1 MHFFDAGEMNIRN
14 GGKRSIPSKLMDNAI
29 DTLTSA
35 NWLTMPG
42 LVVLG
47 LAGLFL
53 LQGTWSG
60 WRQGFPRKL
69 ANLVTLAVTSFGA
82 WHFRGDI
89 AGLLESRIQVP
100 KLALELA
107 VFFYA
112 FLISYLVLLAIA
124 YCVFKK
130 TKDIKSAGIGYGVGG
145 AILGFTT
152 NLGIIALFALGSKY
166 AYEFFHAWQQV
177 EGEPSAAIHNPA
189 EPKIKPVPRWVEYIG
204 GALRFVNQSPL
215 REMVSEIEPI
225 DTRAFR
231 IGSKLTFFTRN
242 RQARYYFIQSPEARQ
257 LLNSPN
263 FRKLLDDPKLI
274 RLANQG
280 QWQKLGNEK
289 AVLDALSNP
298 SAWEGI
304 DLESLEHAI
313 DRSIAES
320 NGTAIPN
327 KPSIPVIK
335 PEPEQKFI
343 PVLKKVKPGRVPKK
357 NLSSVD

>member
-1 MHFFDAGEMNIRN
+1 MHLFDTGEINIRN

-29 DTLTSA
+29 DTVTSA

-60 WRQGFPRKL
+60 WRQGFHRKL
-69 ANLVTLAVTSFGA
+69 ASLMILAATSFGA

-89 AGLLESRIQVP
+89 AGLLESRLHVP

-107 VFFYA
+107 VFFYS

-124 YCVFKK
+124 YCIFKK
-130 TKDIKSAGIGYGVGG
+130 TKDIKGAGMGYGVGG

-152 NLGIIALFALGSKY
+152 NLGIIALFSLGSKY

-177 EGEPSAAIHNPA
+177 EGKSSAAIHNPA
-189 EPKIKPVPRWVEYIG
+189 EPKAKPIPRWVEYIG
-204 GALRFVNQSPL
+204 DALRFVNQTPL
-215 REMVSEIEPI
+215 KDIVSEIEPI

-242 RQARYYFIQSPEARQ
+242 RQARNHFIQSPEARQ

-263 FRKLLDDPKLI
+263 FRKLLNDPKLI

-289 AVLDALSNP
+289 AVLDALANP
-298 SAWEGI
+298 SVWEGI
-304 DLESLEHAI
+304 NLESLEHAI
-313 DRSIAES
+313 DRAIAQS
-320 NGTAIPN
+320 NGTPIPTT
-327 KPSIPVIK
+327 PSIPVK
-335 PEPEQKFI
+335 NHEPAPKFK
-343 PVLKKVKPGRVPKK
+343 PVLKKAKPDQRAKK

>member
-1 MHFFDAGEMNIRN
+1 MHLFDAGEINIRN

-29 DTLTSA
+29 DTVTSA

-69 ANLVTLAVTSFGA
+69 ANLMILAATSFGA

-89 AGLLESRIQVP
+89 AGLLESRIHVP

-107 VFFYA
+107 VFFYS

-124 YCVFKK
+124 YCIFKK
-130 TKDIKSAGIGYGVGG
+130 TKDIKSAGMGYGIGG
-145 AILGFTT
+145 AILGLTT

-177 EGEPSAAIHNPA
+177 EGESSAAIHNPA
-189 EPKIKPVPRWVEYIG
+189 EPKGKPVPRWVEYIG
-204 GALRFVNQSPL
+204 GALRFVNQTPL

-242 RQARYYFIQSPEARQ
+242 RQARNYFIQSPEARQ
-257 LLNSPN
+257 VLNSPN
-263 FRKLLDDPKLI
+263 FRKLLNDPKLI

-320 NGTAIPN
+320 NGTSIPD
-327 KPSIPVIK
+327 KPSIPVTN
-335 PEPEQKFI
+335 PEPTQKFR
-343 PVLKKVKPGRVPKK
+343 PVLKKVKPDQRPKK